1 MPLISAIILQN
12 SPMTYGESV
21 KELPET
27 VKNYAI
33 YGLTQIISPIEDI
46 IFLRL
51 GKFAYFCK
59 LQGFCYYQ
67 QDRKQSQLEEI
78 VSSSIDLTGLPSRG
92 VEPFLLSFLHSGF
105 IIARIVLYFI
115 LGPEF
120 TILDLVFVQSLKL
133 IYLINAL
140 IAPY

>member
-1 MPLISAIILQN
+1 
-12 SPMTYGESV
+12 
-21 KELPET
+21 LPET
-27 VKNYAI
+27 VQNYAL
-33 YGLTQIISPIEDI
+33 YGLTQIFSLLEDI

-67 QDRKQSQLEEI
+67 EDKKQSPLEEL
-78 VSSSIDLTGLPSRG
+78 VGSSLDLINLPRRG
-92 VEPFLLSFLHSGF
+92 VEPLLLAFIYQGF

-120 TILDLVFVQSLKL
+120 TILDLVFVQSTKL

>member
-1 MPLISAIILQN
+1 
-12 SPMTYGESV
+12 V

-33 YGLTQIISPIEDI
+33 YGLTQILSPIEDI

-78 VSSSIDLTGLPSRG
+78 VSSSIDLIGLPSRG
-92 VEPFLLSFLHSGF
+92 VEPFLLSFLYSGF

-120 TILDLVFVQSLKL
+120 AILDLVFVQSSKL